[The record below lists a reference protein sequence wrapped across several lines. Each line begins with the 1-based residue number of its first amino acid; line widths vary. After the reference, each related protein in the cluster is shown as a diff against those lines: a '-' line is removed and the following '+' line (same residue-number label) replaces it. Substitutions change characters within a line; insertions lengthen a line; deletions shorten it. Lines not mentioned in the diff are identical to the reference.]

1 MAVALSPDTNPHTTP
16 PLVADNIGTPNL
28 ASLTIT
34 TGHADCYANFN
45 PALYHLDLIR
55 NGVEEKIDL
64 GFSGSRLLARL
75 AQKPGEVVTR
85 EELMS
90 YAWPGRVVGQG
101 SLNQQIYTLRQI
113 LGDEK
118 ARAIILTLPRR
129 GYQINPD
136 FLSFVPGTTNPDEAE
151 AAIEAAIE
159 PAAIPV
165 PSHPPSQRSHL
176 LPAVFVSIG
185 FIGVCLLA
193 FAYFGSFSTA
203 LHNREVRMGK
213 LTVVYMEEDKTRLQ
227 YLMQKTGPLTSRLA
241 DLASQP
247 TRLFLG
253 ESGGIYEVLCLQTDG
268 HARSLIFPDGQL
280 DHIADEQLHRCL
292 S

>member
-1 MAVALSPDTNPHTTP
+1 MS
-16 PLVADNIGTPNL
+16 PLVADNICASNR

-34 TGHADCYANFN
+34 TGHADCYAYFN
-45 PALYHLDLIR
+45 PALYHLGLIR
-55 NGVEEKIDL
+55 DGVEEKIDL

-129 GYQINPD
+129 GYHINPD
-136 FLSFVPGTTNPDEAE
+136 LLSYVTDSANADEADLD
-151 AAIEAAIE
+151 IEPAIE
-159 PAAIPV
+159 PAAIPA
-165 PSHPPSQRSHL
+165 PSHPLPQRQR
-176 LPAVFVSIG
+176 PPPVVFAILGVIG
-185 FIGVCLLA
+185 ACLLA
-193 FAYFGSFSTA
+193 FAYFGNFSTA
-203 LHNREVRMGK
+203 LHNRELQLGK
-213 LTVVYMEEDKTRLQ
+213 LTIIYMDEDKSRLQ
-227 YLMQKTGPLTSRLA
+227 YLMQQTSPLASRLA
-241 DLASQP
+241 HLAQQP
-247 TRLFLG
+247 MRLFLG
-253 ESGGIYEVLCLQTDG
+253 ESGGIYEILCMQSNG
-268 HARSLIFPDGQL
+268 SARSLIFPDGQL